1 MINQTV
7 SESLRSLREMYLL
20 SLQELCN
27 ITPLAGLGLLHKVG
41 GTVFRS
47 SPPSVTTVQF
57 AMLELVDNV
66 LLDIELDQN
75 YTSFVVSTLFHKP
88 RGWEGALFRG
98 EENILNFGR

>member
-27 ITPLAGLGLLHKVG
+27 ITPLAGLDLLHKVG

-47 SPPSVTTVQF
+47 
-57 AMLELVDNV
+57 
-66 LLDIELDQN
+66 
-75 YTSFVVSTLFHKP
+75 
-88 RGWEGALFRG
+88 
-98 EENILNFGR
+98 